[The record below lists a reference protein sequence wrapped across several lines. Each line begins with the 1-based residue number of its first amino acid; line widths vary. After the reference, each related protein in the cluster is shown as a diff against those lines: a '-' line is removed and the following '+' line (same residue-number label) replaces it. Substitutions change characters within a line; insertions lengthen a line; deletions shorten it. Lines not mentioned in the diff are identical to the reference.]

1 MMDGGGIEIVS
12 NMIYLKNTKFLFL
25 GSKVE
30 SVERERERE
39 RGGDMKGQRDREKKI
54 QRTKSRNTIC

>member
-39 RGGDMKGQRDREKKI
+39 RGEI
-54 QRTKSRNTIC
+54 